1 MNAYPNATHAGL
13 ERVLN
18 GSSFLKKMLSGL
30 SFSKDL
36 TKPLMAVATM
46 AAVTFAGRELES
58 IQPGFAAEW
67 AILSIVAVTAFWFF
81 ASFVAP
87 TIRSTGKLL
96 SAYSAHRAQIANDE
110 RYYQSAL
117 RDPRVMNDL
126 LRAQDRSE
134 QV

>member
-1 MNAYPNATHAGL
+1 MNTYTNTTHPGL

-18 GSSFLKKMLSGL
+18 GTSFLRTTLQGL

-36 TKPLMAVATM
+36 AKPLMAIATM

-58 IQPGFAAEW
+58 TQPGFAVEW
-67 AILSIVAVTAFWFF
+67 AILSIVALSAFWFF
-81 ASFVAP
+81 ARFVAP
-87 TIRSTGKLL
+87 AVRASGKLL
-96 SAYSAHRAQIANDE
+96 SKYAAHRASVADDE

-117 RDPRVMNDL
+117 ADPRVMNDI

-134 QV
+134 QA